1 MPDITKQDIKDAVIE
16 VLEPFAKS
24 IQADFQGVNKR
35 LDGHDAAFAG
45 INQQLG
51 VIETGL
57 AEVKGEVKEIKADL
71 AEVKAE
77 VKEMKDN
84 SSQLF
89 AKLDEFIS
97 LYKNQESEN
106 RSLAS
111 QLARLEERVSKLEAK

>member
-35 LDGHDAAFAG
+35 LDGHDAVFKEIKIDLADVK
-45 INQQLG
+45 QQLG
-51 VIETGL
+51 TVE
-57 AEVKGEVKEIKADL
+57 AD
-71 AEVKAE
+71 
-77 VKEMKDN
+77 VKEMKAN
-84 SSQLF
+84 SSELF